1 MWCKTTLTFN
11 LRRTDFIYPQKQ
23 TLPKKCQK
31 FYAIAFYTILQ
42 YNDIYRFWLWHKC
55 PNSFWG
61 SLQFMYCKCVMV
73 NTIKGSWVSVYGAYL
88 CLHMCVWA
96 VVWAAG
102 AVSNSSSWGGCYSA
116 VYRTMQRS
124 IPWLRHHH
132 RDGGRDGKTT
142 ELICH
147 SRAITHT
154 HTSVFTLHTG
164 THATHTTCIHTF
176 TGAKW
181 RALIGC
187 DWLNMSSSAYSLNE
201 PERESNDTP
210 RYPLE
215 LAKLPSG

>member
-1 MWCKTTLTFN
+1 VA
-11 LRRTDFIYPQKQ
+11 
-23 TLPKKCQK
+23 K
-31 FYAIAFYTILQ
+31 FF
-42 YNDIYRFWLWHKC
+42 
-55 PNSFWG
+55 FWG
-61 SLQFMYCKCVMV
+61 GSLHVMYCKCVMV

-132 RDGGRDGKTT
+132 RGRDGKTT

-154 HTSVFTLHTG
+154 HTH
-164 THATHTTCIHTF
+164 THTYTPASLLCILELMQQTPPEYTHSQ
-176 TGAKW
+176 G
-181 RALIGC
+181 
-187 DWLNMSSSAYSLNE
+187 LNE
-201 PERESNDTP
+201 G
-210 RYPLE
+210 LW
-215 LAKLPSG
+215 